1 MGTNHGASKYT
12 IRMQCLELINSAQ
25 NIILTTHIN
34 SDGDG
39 LGSEVAMYHALK
51 KLNKNPQIIHNDR
64 AAERYHF
71 LFKNIEAWQIED
83 PRSQHFIEQAHL
95 CMIFDTHDEK
105 LCRPLF
111 TALESKQIPTLYID
125 HHVPVY
131 KPSSHTH
138 FFIDE
143 QASCTGEIV
152 QTIIEK
158 LNIELDRDIAQ
169 SIYTSL
175 MFDTQCFKFIRGSSK
190 PFVMAE
196 KLLSYQVDHSLIQKQ
211 LFENWSV
218 NKINFL
224 AHLITQVEYLQNQKI
239 AVLRIHKK
247 DLNQFH
253 LEQDQANDV
262 IDFFMNIQSLQIA
275 VVVREFGRD
284 FYKLSFRSRSD
295 FSILPWAQSFGG
307 GGHLSSAGAW
317 VQAPLK
323 NIETKLSN
331 LFASENS

>member
-1 MGTNHGASKYT
+1 MSSKISPY
-12 IRMQCLELINSAQ
+12 ELIQKSN

-39 LGSEVAMYHALK
+39 LGSEVAMCLALK
-51 KLNKNPQIIHNDR
+51 KINKNAQIIHNDK
-64 AAERYHF
+64 AAGRYLF
-71 LFKNIEAWQIED
+71 LFDHLEVWQIED
-83 PRSQHFIEQAHL
+83 PRSQNFIEKADL
-95 CMIFDTHDEK
+95 ALIFDTHDEK

-111 TALESKQIPTLYID
+111 TALESKLIPTLYID
-125 HHVPVY
+125 HHVPSY
-131 KPSSHTH
+131 TPSNHT
-138 FFIDE
+138 FFHIDE
-143 QASCTGEIV
+143 NATCTGEMVFEI
-152 QTIIEK
+152 
-158 LNIELDRDIAQ
+158 LNELGIDLDQEIAQ
-169 SIYTSL
+169 ALYASL
-175 MFDTQCFKFIRGSSK
+175 MFDTQCFKFIRQSTK
-190 PFVMAE
+190 PFQLAQ
-196 KLLSYQVDHSLIQKQ
+196 KLLAYNVDHTLIQKK

-224 AHLITQVEYLQNQKI
+224 AHLITQVEYLKNQQV

-275 VVVREFGRD
+275 VVVREFGKD

-295 FSILPWAQSFGG
+295 FSILPWAQAFGG

-317 VQAPLK
+317 VHEPLQK
-323 NIETKLSN
+323 IESQLTE
-331 LFASENS
+331 LFDQSHRIYTT